1 MQEIARKAAL
11 GSASGPQEETETAQG
26 GPKLLAAGS
35 VLAALGA
42 ASCCVLPLVLITL
55 GASGAWIGN
64 LTAFAPFQPYFMA
77 AALAFVALGFWRVY
91 RRPAECADGG
101 SACGTP
107 RSNRITKIALWAAAV
122 LVLLAVTFPYTAPL
136 LF

>member
-1 MQEIARKAAL
+1 MQESARKAAL
-11 GSASGPQEETETAQG
+11 GSASAPQEETETAQG
-26 GPKLLAAGS
+26 GQKLLAAGS

-42 ASCCVLPLVLITL
+42 TSCCVLPLVLITL

-64 LTAFAPFQPYFMA
+64 LASLAPYQPYFIA
-77 AALAFVALGFWRVY
+77 AALAFVAFGFWRVY
-91 RRPAECADGG
+91 RRPTACADG

-107 RSNRITKIALWAAAV
+107 RSNRTTKVALWAAAV